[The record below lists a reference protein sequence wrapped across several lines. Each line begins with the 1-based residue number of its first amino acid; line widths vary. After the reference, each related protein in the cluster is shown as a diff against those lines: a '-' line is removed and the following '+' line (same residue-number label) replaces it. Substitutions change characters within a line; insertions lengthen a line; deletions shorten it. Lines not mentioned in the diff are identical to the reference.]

1 MVTLV
6 DVSLIQAPVL
16 AIATWLCGGIFN
28 TMDPYLHQTVVANSI
43 HLSKPKLIMTSAPF
57 LSKVKDYCAKNNVEV
72 WMNDQPGGFVHIVS
86 SSDLSPV
93 LVLTNLQ
100 STDTKVQV
108 FVVLGLL
115 FSSVGGLVVAAI
127 LKKLDNV
134 VKEYSSATAN
144 MFTAVISAVLFP
156 DKFQITVFILLAM
169 GLLFTGI
176 YLYEKK
182 SFNCSASEENN
193 INCDK
198 KEQSNILSANLG
210 SGNK

>member
-1 MVTLV
+1 MLV
-6 DVSLIQAPVL
+6 ASL
-16 AIATWLCGGIFN
+16 
-28 TMDPYLHQTVVANSI
+28 
-43 HLSKPKLIMTSAPF
+43 
-57 LSKVKDYCAKNNVEV
+57 
-72 WMNDQPGGFVHIVS
+72 VHIIS
-86 SSDLSPV
+86 SADLSLG

-100 STDTKVQV
+100 ATDTKVLV

-169 GLLFTGI
+169 GLLLTGI

-182 SFNCSASEENN
+182 SFTPLQSKGE
-193 INCDK
+193 INV
-198 KEQSNILSANLG
+198 
-210 SGNK
+210 

>member
-1 MVTLV
+1 MLV
-6 DVSLIQAPVL
+6 ASLVHVISSP
-16 AIATWLCGGIFN
+16 
-28 TMDPYLHQTVVANSI
+28 DPSL
-43 HLSKPKLIMTSAPF
+43 
-57 LSKVKDYCAKNNVEV
+57 
-72 WMNDQPGGFVHIVS
+72 G
-86 SSDLSPV
+86 

-100 STDTKVQV
+100 ATDTKVQV

-127 LKKLDNV
+127 LKELDIV

-182 SFNCSASEENN
+182 SFTPNQPKGE
-193 INCDK
+193 IDV
-198 KEQSNILSANLG
+198 
-210 SGNK
+210 

>member
-1 MVTLV
+1 MA
-6 DVSLIQAPVL
+6 SL
-16 AIATWLCGGIFN
+16 
-28 TMDPYLHQTVVANSI
+28 
-43 HLSKPKLIMTSAPF
+43 
-57 LSKVKDYCAKNNVEV
+57 
-72 WMNDQPGGFVHIVS
+72 VHIIS
-86 SSDLSPV
+86 SPDLSPG

-100 STDTKVQV
+100 ATDTKVLV

-156 DKFQITVFILLAM
+156 DKFQITVYILLAM
-169 GLLFTGI
+169 KMLFTGI

-182 SFNCSASEENN
+182 NFKPQPIREE
-193 INCDK
+193 I
-198 KEQSNILSANLG
+198 IL
-210 SGNK
+210 

>member
-1 MVTLV
+1 MVS
-6 DVSLIQAPVL
+6 SL
-16 AIATWLCGGIFN
+16 
-28 TMDPYLHQTVVANSI
+28 
-43 HLSKPKLIMTSAPF
+43 
-57 LSKVKDYCAKNNVEV
+57 
-72 WMNDQPGGFVHIVS
+72 VHIVS
-86 SSDLSPV
+86 CPDLSPG

-134 VKEYSSATAN
+134 VKDYSSATAN
-144 MFTAVISAVLFP
+144 MFTAVICALLFP

-169 GLLFTGI
+169 GLLFMGI

-182 SFNCSASEENN
+182 GFNSSVREENN
-193 INCDK
+193 SNCDK
-198 KEQSNILSANLG
+198 MDQTILTI
-210 SGNK
+210 

>member
-1 MVTLV
+1 M
-6 DVSLIQAPVL
+6 
-16 AIATWLCGGIFN
+16 
-28 TMDPYLHQTVVANSI
+28 
-43 HLSKPKLIMTSAPF
+43 
-57 LSKVKDYCAKNNVEV
+57 
-72 WMNDQPGGFVHIVS
+72 VHIIS
-86 SSDLSPV
+86 SPDLNPG

-127 LKKLDNV
+127 LKRLDNV

-176 YLYEKK
+176 YLYKKK
-182 SFNCSASEENN
+182 SFKSSPSEENN
-193 INCDK
+193 
-198 KEQSNILSANLG
+198 SNIL
-210 SGNK
+210 

>member
-1 MVTLV
+1 MLV
-6 DVSLIQAPVL
+6 ASL
-16 AIATWLCGGIFN
+16 
-28 TMDPYLHQTVVANSI
+28 
-43 HLSKPKLIMTSAPF
+43 
-57 LSKVKDYCAKNNVEV
+57 
-72 WMNDQPGGFVHIVS
+72 VHIIS
-86 SSDLSPV
+86 SPDLSPG

-127 LKKLDNV
+127 LKELDNV

-182 SFNCSASEENN
+182 SFKSSPSEENN
-193 INCDK
+193 SNCDK
-198 KEQSNILSANLG
+198 KEQVLSVNVG

>member
-1 MVTLV
+1 MYGVLV
-6 DVSLIQAPVL
+6 ASL
-16 AIATWLCGGIFN
+16 
-28 TMDPYLHQTVVANSI
+28 
-43 HLSKPKLIMTSAPF
+43 
-57 LSKVKDYCAKNNVEV
+57 
-72 WMNDQPGGFVHIVS
+72 VHIVS
-86 SSDLSPV
+86 SPDLSPG

-144 MFTAVISAVLFP
+144 MFTALISALLFP
-156 DKFQITVFILLAM
+156 DKFQITVFILLALK
-169 GLLFTGI
+169 LLFTGI

-182 SFNCSASEENN
+182 SFTPQPPRGE
-193 INCDK
+193 IN
-198 KEQSNILSANLG
+198 L
-210 SGNK
+210 

>member
-1 MVTLV
+1 MLV
-6 DVSLIQAPVL
+6 ASL
-16 AIATWLCGGIFN
+16 
-28 TMDPYLHQTVVANSI
+28 
-43 HLSKPKLIMTSAPF
+43 
-57 LSKVKDYCAKNNVEV
+57 
-72 WMNDQPGGFVHIVS
+72 VHIIS
-86 SSDLSPV
+86 SPDLNPG

-108 FVVLGLL
+108 FVVLGLM

-127 LKKLDNV
+127 LKRLDNV

-144 MFTAVISAVLFP
+144 IFTALISAILFP

-182 SFNCSASEENN
+182 SFNSSPSEENN
-193 INCDK
+193 SNNCDK
-198 KEQSNILSANLG
+198 KDQILSVNLG
-210 SGNK
+210 SGTK

>member
-1 MVTLV
+1 MLV
-6 DVSLIQAPVL
+6 ASL
-16 AIATWLCGGIFN
+16 
-28 TMDPYLHQTVVANSI
+28 
-43 HLSKPKLIMTSAPF
+43 
-57 LSKVKDYCAKNNVEV
+57 
-72 WMNDQPGGFVHIVS
+72 VHIIS
-86 SSDLSPV
+86 SPDLNPG

-108 FVVLGLL
+108 FVVLGLM

-144 MFTAVISAVLFP
+144 IFTALISAVLFP

-176 YLYEKK
+176 HLYENK
-182 SFNCSASEENN
+182 SFNSSPSEESNS
-193 INCDK
+193 NCDK
-198 KEQSNILSANLG
+198 K
-210 SGNK
+210 

>member
-1 MVTLV
+1 MLV
-6 DVSLIQAPVL
+6 ASL
-16 AIATWLCGGIFN
+16 
-28 TMDPYLHQTVVANSI
+28 
-43 HLSKPKLIMTSAPF
+43 
-57 LSKVKDYCAKNNVEV
+57 
-72 WMNDQPGGFVHIVS
+72 VHIIS
-86 SSDLSPV
+86 SADLSLG

-100 STDTKVQV
+100 ATDTKVQV

-176 YLYEKK
+176 YLYEEK
-182 SFNCSASEENN
+182 SLKSSPSEGNN
-193 INCDK
+193 SNCDK
-198 KEQSNILSANLG
+198 MNQT
-210 SGNK
+210 

>member
-1 MVTLV
+1 MLV
-6 DVSLIQAPVL
+6 ASL
-16 AIATWLCGGIFN
+16 
-28 TMDPYLHQTVVANSI
+28 
-43 HLSKPKLIMTSAPF
+43 
-57 LSKVKDYCAKNNVEV
+57 
-72 WMNDQPGGFVHIVS
+72 VHIIS
-86 SSDLSPV
+86 SADLSLG

-100 STDTKVQV
+100 ATDTKVLV

-182 SFNCSASEENN
+182 SFNSSPSEDYTS
-193 INCDK
+193 NCNETD
-198 KEQSNILSANLG
+198 QTRILSVNVG
-210 SGNK
+210 SAYK